1 MLVDDIVATIRDA
14 ANGLRGRQ
22 KRAFQARV
30 AVDYLG
36 GSARRA
42 ETVFG
47 WGREAVQKG
56 LLERQ
61 GTPAISEISV
71 DPSVKAPGRPKTE
84 DRLPQLEAD
93 IRSLV
98 EPHSQV
104 DPKFQSAFAYTRMT
118 AASVRQALIK
128 RMGYKPRD
136 LPGKRTLRRILN
148 RLGYR
153 LQRVQ
158 KTKPVK
164 KIKETDAIFG
174 NVERANREADE
185 DPACLRIS
193 IDSKAK
199 VKIGEFSR
207 GGRARG
213 EKKRG
218 RSIMT

>member
-1 MLVDDIVATIRDA
+1 M
-14 ANGLRGRQ
+14 
-22 KRAFQARV
+22 
-30 AVDYLG
+30 
-36 GSARRA
+36 
-42 ETVFG
+42 FG

-71 DPSVKAPGRPKTE
+71 DPSIKPLGRPKTE
-84 DRLPQLEAD
+84 HRLPQLEAD

-98 EPHSQV
+98 DPQSQA

-158 KTKPVK
+158 ETKPAK

-174 NVERANREADE
+174 NVERSNRKADE

-207 GGRARG
+207 GGWARG
-213 EKKRG
+213 QKKRG
-218 RSIMT
+218 HSIMT

>member
-1 MLVDDIVATIRDA
+1 VLTEDVVVTIRDA
-14 ANGLRGRQ
+14 ARKLRGRQ
-22 KRAFQARV
+22 KRAFQAQV
-30 AVDYLG
+30 AVDYLD

-47 WGREAVQKG
+47 WGREAVWKG
-56 LLERQ
+56 LMEMQ
-61 GTPAISEISV
+61 GMVATSEPV
-71 DPSVKAPGRPKTE
+71 VNPCLRALGRPKTE

-98 EPHSQV
+98 DPQSQV

-118 AASVRQALIK
+118 AASVRQTLIE
-128 RMGYKPRD
+128 RLGYQPAD
-136 LPGKRTLRRILN
+136 LPGERTLRRLLN

-158 KTKPVK
+158 KTKPAK
-164 KIKETDAIFG
+164 KIEETDAIFG

-207 GGRARG
+207 KGRARG